1 MTKPETPAQRRIVS
15 LAWTAF
21 GLAIILFLYC
31 IISDVVQFLA
41 LADTPTAETNASK
54 TITIQ
59 YQEKPDDAQLTQ
71 PDSTGK
77 YTVAGVAEAVSPSI
91 VEITAIADNVEQ
103 SSGSGII
110 LTEDGYL
117 VTNTHVL
124 QDCDTFLVK
133 IDGIDEQIPA
143 VCVGM
148 DTKTDLAVLKIA
160 YTGLPAAVIG
170 DSDELTV
177 GEEVVAIGN
186 PAGLTGTVTNGIV
199 SALHRKIKS
208 ASTSFEMDCIQTDAA
223 ISPGNSGGALINLY
237 GQIVGITSS
246 KYTSAYSG
254 SAYEGL
260 GFAISINEAMPIIE
274 ELIAQGYVS
283 GRVRV
288 GITFRSLAIA
298 DVREEYIETYNLP
311 DDTELSGLWISEIA
325 EDYDIFNSG
334 LQVGDVIESVDGHS
348 VTGYDDLNDLLTEY
362 SADDTLTADCYRY
375 NEDTAEKE
383 TFTITFRLMEDT
395 SGNY

>member
-298 DVREEYIETYNLP
+298 DVREAYIETYNLP

-325 EDYDIFNSG
+325 EDCDIFNSG

>member
-133 IDGIDEQIPA
+133 IDGINEQIPA

-325 EDYDIFNSG
+325 EDCDIFNSG

>member
-325 EDYDIFNSG
+325 EDCDIFNSG

>member
-41 LADTPTAETNASK
+41 LTDTPTAETNASK

-325 EDYDIFNSG
+325 EDCDIFNSG